1 MTFGV
6 AFVGVGFWVGA
17 TVAFCVGAAVA
28 FCVGAAVTFS
38 VVAAL
43 VATVVTSSELLLL
56 LLSLSSS
63 PSRLI
68 DPSSMDFLTYIQES
82 LIFNNI
88 GWKKLNFE

>member
-1 MTFGV
+1 MTCNSLI
-6 AFVGVGFWVGA
+6 FVVEAAVGFSVG
-17 TVAFCVGAAVA
+17 
-28 FCVGAAVTFS
+28 FS
-38 VVAAL
+38 VCFSVITDL
-43 VATVVTSSELLLL
+43 VAIVVTSSELLLL

>member
-1 MTFGV
+1 VTCNSLI
-6 AFVGVGFWVGA
+6 FVVEAAVGFSVG
-17 TVAFCVGAAVA
+17 
-28 FCVGAAVTFS
+28 FS
-38 VVAAL
+38 VCFSVITDL
-43 VATVVTSSELLLL
+43 VAIVVTSSELLLL